1 MYDCSK
7 EINKFYRTSVVLS
20 EIEQNELRK
29 KRKLNVKRLKE
40 GLLEYNE
47 ENKKDYK
54 ISEDRIQG
62 SMAMHTIVQNDEG
75 DYDIDVGIVF
85 ESSNLNGLGSL
96 ASRNMVAGAL
106 KRKTKQFAEEPE
118 VKTSCV
124 RLKYTSTGY
133 HVDFAIFKREKD
145 TVDDK
150 KYTYEHAG
158 AEWSARDV
166 KALEEWFNAQIKE
179 KGDILRKVIRLSK
192 MFCKS
197 RDTWKNMPSGL
208 LQTVLCD
215 ENLCTDYSRI
225 DEVFY
230 YTMQAIVNRI
240 SDSTEVVAPVDD
252 GRTLVVRD
260 IDRQRMNNWKSRLA
274 SKLKELDVLFE
285 EDCTYTEAITAWQEF
300 FNHLY
305 WDGLQKDVI
314 TEGSSVRKT
323 YTYTDTEEFIEDLY
337 PVYEQYD
344 VTIDCKVAGNGFSL
358 MPIIQY
364 LETYAPK
371 FNKFIPHNF
380 SVRCKVGY
388 TNCPSYDKVL
398 WKVLNVGEEAE
409 RRNDIRGQ
417 IQNRGKE
424 ITENS
429 RFFGP
434 HYIECYLIKNGVCV
448 AIGHVSV
455 PIGTN

>member
-314 TEGSSVRKT
+314 TESSSVRKT

-448 AIGHVSV
+448 AIGRVSV

>member
-314 TEGSSVRKT
+314 TESSSVRKT
-323 YTYTDTEEFIEDLY
+323 YTYTDTKEFIEDLY
-337 PVYEQYD
+337 SVYEQYD

>member
-29 KRKLNVKRLKE
+29 KRKLDVKRLKE

-314 TEGSSVRKT
+314 TESSSVRKT

>member
-7 EINKFYRTSVVLS
+7 EFNKFYRTSVVLP
-20 EIEQNELRK
+20 ENEQNELRE

-62 SMAMHTIVQNDEG
+62 SMAMHTIVQNDKG

-85 ESSNLNGLGSL
+85 ESSNLNGLGPL
-96 ASRNMVAGAL
+96 ASRNMVADAL

-124 RLKYTSTGY
+124 RLNYTSTGY
-133 HVDFAIFKREKD
+133 HVDFALFKRDKD
-145 TVDDK
+145 TEDDK
-150 KYTYEHAG
+150 EYTYEHAG
-158 AEWSARDV
+158 FEWSVRDV
-166 KALEEWFNAQIKE
+166 KALEEWFNAQISE

-215 ENLCTDYSRI
+215 EKLSTDYSRI

-240 SDSTEVVAPVDD
+240 SDSTEVAAPVDD
-252 GRTLVVRD
+252 GRALVVRD
-260 IDRQRMNNWKSRLA
+260 IDHQRMNNWKSRLA

-285 EDCTYTEAITAWQEF
+285 EDCTYTEAITAWKEF

-305 WDGLQKDVI
+305 WDGLQEEVI
-314 TEGSSVRKT
+314 AESSSVRKS

-358 MPIIQY
+358 MPITEY
-364 LETYAPK
+364 LETYAPR

>member
-158 AEWSARDV
+158 AEWSTRDV

-314 TEGSSVRKT
+314 TESSSVRKT

>member
-1 MYDCSK
+1 M
-7 EINKFYRTSVVLS
+7 
-20 EIEQNELRK
+20 
-29 KRKLNVKRLKE
+29 
-40 GLLEYNE
+40 
-47 ENKKDYK
+47 
-54 ISEDRIQG
+54 
-62 SMAMHTIVQNDEG
+62 
-75 DYDIDVGIVF
+75 
-85 ESSNLNGLGSL
+85 
-96 ASRNMVAGAL
+96 
-106 KRKTKQFAEEPE
+106 
-118 VKTSCV
+118 
-124 RLKYTSTGY
+124 
-133 HVDFAIFKREKD
+133 
-145 TVDDK
+145 
-150 KYTYEHAG
+150 
-158 AEWSARDV
+158 
-166 KALEEWFNAQIKE
+166 
-179 KGDILRKVIRLSK
+179 
-192 MFCKS
+192 
-197 RDTWKNMPSGL
+197 
-208 LQTVLCD
+208 
-215 ENLCTDYSRI
+215 
-225 DEVFY
+225 
-230 YTMQAIVNRI
+230 
-240 SDSTEVVAPVDD
+240 
-252 GRTLVVRD
+252 
-260 IDRQRMNNWKSRLA
+260 
-274 SKLKELDVLFE
+274 KELDVLFE

-314 TEGSSVRKT
+314 TESSSVRKT

>member
-158 AEWSARDV
+158 AEWSVRDV

-314 TEGSSVRKT
+314 TESSSVRKT